1 METQYIVKSGAG
13 YLLRIADG
21 TPVMVNDPLLAA
33 RGTVE
38 KARAAANQ
46 LGRLGFSA
54 KLIRIRQVM
63 PPSL

>member
-33 RGTVE
+33 RGAVE
-38 KARAAANQ
+38 KARAAADR

-54 KLIRIRQVM
+54 ELVRIRQAI